1 MEIKRATLKAFD
13 PATYTATLQVAG
25 SLATW
30 LEDVPV
36 SRDIPAA
43 EMVTGRTCALVLFSP
58 ANPKD
63 AVVAAVYTS

>member
-13 PATYTATLQVAG
+13 APTYTATLQVAG

-36 SRDIPAA
+36 SRSIPVA
-43 EMVTGRTCALVLFSP
+43 EMVVGRTCVLVLFHP

-63 AVVAAVYTS
+63 AVVAAVYE